1 MFVSRGNAPAPGGV
15 SIFAMSTDISTT
27 VLPLLPLDDGVILP
41 NMAIAIAITSDEAR
55 AAFDDA
61 LATDGPPRVVI
72 ATRRN
77 GQFSPIGVVAELDG
91 QPAMLP
97 GGHRGATIRA
107 LHRAEL
113 GQGQGEGIG
122 GALRISVTE
131 HPDPDEVSEHAHELA
146 REYRIVI
153 EEILEARGAS
163 GIVAFLRTIEH
174 PGALA
179 DTAGYSP
186 DLSLERKIELLET
199 LDVEVRLE
207 RALSWARDTLAEI
220 ELRRKIRDDV
230 AEDMDKSQREYVLRR
245 QLDAIRKELGDDEGP
260 DDTERYRERI
270 AELPLSDEAP
280 KEAERELGRLQSTGP
295 GHPEASTIRTYLDWL
310 LSLPWGKESEDQD
323 DVAAAGAV
331 LEADHAGLEEVK
343 DRILEYLAVRS
354 FRRKREIED
363 EGGGAILCLV
373 GPPGV
378 GKTSLGE
385 SIARSLGREFVRMS
399 LGGIRDEAE
408 IRGHRRTYVGA
419 LPGRLVRALRDAG
432 TMNPVIL
439 LDEVDKLGSD
449 WRGDPSSALLEVLD
463 PAQNS
468 TFRDH
473 YLDVQMDLSQV
484 LFIATANIAEQ
495 IPEALLDRLEL
506 IRIDGYTE
514 DEKVAIAQRCLVPRA
529 ERRNG
534 LLPEEVVLDEGAVR
548 RTVVEYT
555 REAGVRSLERALGK
569 VLRKPA
575 TKLASGEA
583 EAPVLIRA
591 DDLSDYLGRP
601 RFYSE
606 AAERTSVPGVATGL
620 AVTGT
625 GGDVLFVEATS
636 MPGNRGLTL
645 TGQLGDVMRESATI
659 ALSYARSK
667 GLAHDVDPDGFSERE
682 FHIHVPAGAIP
693 KDGPSAG
700 VTMTVSLVSLLTDR
714 PVRHTVG
721 MTGEVTLQG
730 RVLPVGGIKQKVLAA
745 HRAGLRDVV
754 IPARNAPDLDDVPQ
768 KVRDEVAFHPVYTID
783 EALAV
788 ALEPVLERPEV
799 AAAQ

>member
-1 MFVSRGNAPAPGGV
+1 
-15 SIFAMSTDISTT
+15 MSTDISTT
-27 VLPLLPLDDGVILP
+27 ILPLLPLDDGVILP

-131 HPDPDEVSEHAHELA
+131 HPDPVEVSEHAHELA

-199 LDVEVRLE
+199 LDVELRLE

-245 QLDAIRKELGDDEGP
+245 QLDAIRKELGDEDGG

-270 AELPLSDEAP
+270 AETPLSDEAR
-280 KEAERELGRLQSTGP
+280 KEAERELKRLDSTGP

-331 LEADHAGLEEVK
+331 LEADHAGLDEVK

-354 FRRKREIED
+354 FRHKRNIED

-385 SIARSLGREFVRMS
+385 SIAHALGREFVRMS

-408 IRGHRRTYVGA
+408 IRGHRRTYIGA

-432 TMNPVIL
+432 TMNPVIM
-439 LDEVDKLGSD
+439 LDEVDKLGAD

-463 PAQNS
+463 PAQNHS
-468 TFRDH
+468 FRDH
-473 YLDVQMDLSQV
+473 YLDVELDLSEV
-484 LFIATANIAEQ
+484 LFIATANMADT
-495 IPEALLDRLEL
+495 IPGPLYDRMEV
-506 IRIDGYTE
+506 INFDGYTVE
-514 DEKVAIAQRCLVPRA
+514 EKVAIARGYLWPRQR
-529 ERRNG
+529 ERNG
-534 LLPEEVVLDEGAVR
+534 LREEEVSVSDEQLEKIVS
-548 RTVVEYT
+548 EYT
-555 REAGVRSLERALGK
+555 REAGVRQLERELGK
-569 VLRKPA
+569 LLRKTA
-575 TKLASGEA
+575 TTVASEKAQPPIAIDEA
-583 EAPVLIRA
+583 GVR
-591 DDLSDYLGRP
+591 DGLGRQ
-601 RFYSE
+601 RFYQES
-606 AAERTSVPGVATGL
+606 AERTAVP
-620 AVTGT
+620 
-625 GGDVLFVEATS
+625 
-636 MPGNRGLTL
+636 
-645 TGQLGDVMRESATI
+645 
-659 ALSYARSK
+659 
-667 GLAHDVDPDGFSERE
+667 
-682 FHIHVPAGAIP
+682 
-693 KDGPSAG
+693 
-700 VTMTVSLVSLLTDR
+700 
-714 PVRHTVG
+714 
-721 MTGEVTLQG
+721 
-730 RVLPVGGIKQKVLAA
+730 
-745 HRAGLRDVV
+745 
-754 IPARNAPDLDDVPQ
+754 
-768 KVRDEVAFHPVYTID
+768 
-783 EALAV
+783 
-788 ALEPVLERPEV
+788 
-799 AAAQ
+799 

>member
-1 MFVSRGNAPAPGGV
+1 
-15 SIFAMSTDISTT
+15 MSTDISTT
-27 VLPLLPLDDGVILP
+27 ILPLLPLDDGVILP

-186 DLSLERKIELLET
+186 DLSLERKIELL
-199 LDVEVRLE
+199 
-207 RALSWARDTLAEI
+207 DTLAEI

-245 QLDAIRKELGDDEGP
+245 QLDAIRKELGDDEGA

-270 AELPLSDEAP
+270 AETPLSDEAR

-385 SIARSLGREFVRMS
+385 SIARALGREFVRMS

-408 IRGHRRTYVGA
+408 IRGHRRTYIGA

-439 LDEVDKLGSD
+439 LDEVDKL
-449 WRGDPSSALLEVLD
+449 
-463 PAQNS
+463 
-468 TFRDH
+468 
-473 YLDVQMDLSQV
+473 
-484 LFIATANIAEQ
+484 
-495 IPEALLDRLEL
+495 
-506 IRIDGYTE
+506 
-514 DEKVAIAQRCLVPRA
+514 
-529 ERRNG
+529 
-534 LLPEEVVLDEGAVR
+534 
-548 RTVVEYT
+548 
-555 REAGVRSLERALGK
+555 
-569 VLRKPA
+569 
-575 TKLASGEA
+575 
-583 EAPVLIRA
+583 
-591 DDLSDYLGRP
+591 
-601 RFYSE
+601 
-606 AAERTSVPGVATGL
+606 
-620 AVTGT
+620 
-625 GGDVLFVEATS
+625 
-636 MPGNRGLTL
+636 
-645 TGQLGDVMRESATI
+645 
-659 ALSYARSK
+659 
-667 GLAHDVDPDGFSERE
+667 
-682 FHIHVPAGAIP
+682 
-693 KDGPSAG
+693 
-700 VTMTVSLVSLLTDR
+700 
-714 PVRHTVG
+714 
-721 MTGEVTLQG
+721 
-730 RVLPVGGIKQKVLAA
+730 
-745 HRAGLRDVV
+745 
-754 IPARNAPDLDDVPQ
+754 
-768 KVRDEVAFHPVYTID
+768 
-783 EALAV
+783 
-788 ALEPVLERPEV
+788 
-799 AAAQ
+799 